1 VSRGGSVR
9 AGSALSPVSH
19 GKGGALLTERPASVP
34 LPPAAD
40 FLDPAVPPPGC
51 LAALGRLGFLDPAG
65 ALGNLRRLAETP
77 DVRDQLVPLV
87 PRLLHHVGVS
97 ADPDMALNNLE
108 RLAAAVLDRRGFYTL
123 LAGHPEAIPVLTT
136 LVATSQFLADAL
148 IRSPQTVP
156 WLLDPRVMQTRSA
169 EAMHAEVAAACRPF
183 RTEEARL
190 NALRR
195 VKRRELCRIGLR
207 DVLADADLVTTT
219 QELSLLADACLAQA
233 LAIVEP
239 DLHARYGR
247 PVHEAA
253 DGRRVETGFAVIA
266 LGKHGGAELNYS
278 SDIDLCF
285 VYEAEGETEGPE
297 VVSSRT
303 YFARLAERLVGAL
316 TAMTEEGAV
325 YRVDLRL
332 RPEGTGGALA
342 LPLAA
347 YRAYHAVRG
356 ALWERQALIKARV
369 AAGDERVGQAF
380 LDLAREIVY
389 RPGLERAAL
398 GEIRAMK
405 NRIDRR
411 LRARGQQE
419 RHVKLGVGGI
429 RDIEFHIQALQL
441 LYGAQDPWLR
451 ERNSL
456 RALHRLAERG
466 YLSWEESGRLT
477 HAYVFLRT
485 VEHRLQILHAL
496 QTHTLPAD
504 PDELGKLARRL
515 GYPGDGEAAALAF
528 LREYDQTRRTVRAA
542 FEGFFDAPG
551 REAPEAA
558 PWDAAAIAAVGF
570 ADRERARQN
579 LRLLWEGPTLVA
591 DPDDVRAA
599 LRTLLPAALA
609 ALGTVPDPDAALDAL
624 ERFVATAGP
633 RTAYLARLA
642 STPALLGGVLTF
654 FTRSERLAQ
663 TLISRPELLDALG
676 SAAGTA
682 ARSARRLRT
691 AFREFAG
698 HGADEADRL
707 RLFKQREELE
717 IAWRDLV
724 LGERSTRV
732 EWALGELAQACVGL
746 AWERALADARAVLG
760 EPRIDGRPVAA
771 LIVGLGKLGGRE
783 LDYGSD
789 LDLVVLHG
797 GPSDSGPVT
806 HVFFDR
812 VVDRLNTLLTAI
824 TRTGQVF
831 RVDLR
836 LRQGG
841 KATAL
846 AHSLDT
852 LARYLQEEAALWERQ
867 ALVRARPIVGDPAL
881 ARRFLAL
888 RRARVF
894 GPGLSDAERAE
905 IHHVRTRM
913 ELELG
918 REGPGRIH
926 LKFGAGGLVDVEF
939 LVQVLQLTHGGRHG
953 TLRTPS
959 TRIALTRLGALGVLP
974 AASARGL
981 LEAYEFL
988 RRLLRS
994 LRLGQ
999 ARPADC
1005 LPVTGRLLA
1014 RLAREAGLDG
1024 GRALLARH
1032 REVAEFVRAEYRRV
1046 VEVVGGEA

>member
-1 VSRGGSVR
+1 M
-9 AGSALSPVSH
+9 
-19 GKGGALLTERPASVP
+19 LTERPGPAA
-34 LPPAAD
+34 LPTPAD
-40 FLDPAVPPPGC
+40 FLDPAVPPPVC
-51 LAALGRLGFLDPAG
+51 IAALGRLGFRDPAG
-65 ALGNLRRLAETP
+65 ALANLRRLAETP
-77 DVRDQLVPLV
+77 DVRDQLAPIL
-87 PRLLHHVGVS
+87 PRLLHHLGGS

-108 RLAAAVLDRRGFYTL
+108 RLAGVALDRRSFYTL
-123 LAGHPEAIPVLTT
+123 LGTHPEAIPILTT
-136 LVATSQFLADAL
+136 LAGTSQFLADAL

-156 WLLDPRVMQTRSA
+156 WLLDPTVMRTRSR
-169 EAMHAEVAAACRPF
+169 EAMHAEVAGACRPF

-207 DVLADADLVTTT
+207 DLLGDADLVATT
-219 QELSLLADACLAQA
+219 QELSELADACLAQA
-233 LAIVEP
+233 WAIVEP
-239 DLHARYGR
+239 ALLARYGR
-247 PVHEAA
+247 PRHVAP
-253 DGRRVETGFAVIA
+253 DGDWTPTGFAVIA

-297 VVSSRT
+297 TVSNRT
-303 YFARLAERLVGAL
+303 YFARLGEQLVGAL
-316 TAMTEEGAV
+316 TAMTEEGTV

-332 RPEGTGGALA
+332 RPEGAGGPLA

-347 YRAYHAVRG
+347 YRAYHATRG

-389 RPGLERAAL
+389 RPRFEREAL
-398 GEIRAMK
+398 GEVRAMK

-411 LRARGQQE
+411 LRARDQQE

-441 LYGAQDPWLR
+441 LYGGQDPWLR

-466 YLSWEESGRLT
+466 YLSWEESGRLAR
-477 HAYVFLRT
+477 AYVFLRT
-485 VEHRLQILHAL
+485 IEHRLQILHAL

-504 PDELGKLARRL
+504 PDELAKLARRL
-515 GYPGDGEAAALAF
+515 DYAGDGETVARDF
-528 LREYDQTRRTVRAA
+528 LLDYDRTRRAVRAA
-542 FEGFFDAPG
+542 FDGVFDAP
-551 REAPEAA
+551 APEGPVAP
-558 PWDAAAIAAVGF
+558 PWDGAAVAAVGF
-570 ADRERARQN
+570 ADPDRARQN
-579 LRLLWEGPTLVA
+579 LRLLWDGPALVA
-591 DPDDVRAA
+591 VPAAVRTA
-599 LRTLLPAALA
+599 LRTLLPATLA
-609 ALGTVPDPDAALDAL
+609 ALRTVPDPDAALDAL

-642 STPALLGGVLTF
+642 ATPALLGGVLTF

-676 SAAGTA
+676 PAAGVA
-682 ARSARRLRT
+682 PRSRHRLRA
-691 AFREFAG
+691 AFHDVVAP
-698 HGADEADRL
+698 GADDADRL

-724 LGERSTRV
+724 LGERPTRV
-732 EWALGELAQACVGL
+732 AWALGELAEACVAI
-746 AWERALADARAVLG
+746 AWERALAEVRAVLG
-760 EPRIDGRPVAA
+760 EPRVAGRPVPA
-771 LIVGLGKLGGRE
+771 LVVGMGKLGGRE

-789 LDLVVLHG
+789 LDLVVLYG
-797 GPSDSGPVT
+797 GPGESGPEA
-806 HVFFDR
+806 HVYFDR
-812 VVDRLNTLLTAI
+812 VVDHLYTQLTAI

-852 LARYLQEEAALWERQ
+852 LDVYLRAEAALWERQ
-867 ALVRARPIVGDPAL
+867 ALVRARPILGDPGL
-881 ARRFLAL
+881 ARRFLTL

-905 IHHVRTRM
+905 IARVRTRM
-913 ELELG
+913 EVELG

-926 LKFGAGGLVDVEF
+926 LKFGRGGLVDIEF
-939 LVQVLQLTHGGRHG
+939 LVQVLQLTHGARHG
-953 TLRTPS
+953 TLRTAS
-959 TRIALTRLGALGVLP
+959 TRVALERLAALGLLP
-974 AASARGL
+974 DATARGL
-981 LEAYEFL
+981 LEAHAFL
-988 RRLLRS
+988 RGLLRS

-1005 LPVTGRLLA
+1005 LPTTGHLLA
-1014 RLAREAGLDG
+1014 RLAHESGQES
-1024 GRALLARH
+1024 GRAFLPRH
-1032 REVAEFVRAEYRRV
+1032 RAVAEFVRREYRRV
-1046 VEVVGGEA
+1046 VEGKGEEA

>member
-1 VSRGGSVR
+1 V
-9 AGSALSPVSH
+9 
-19 GKGGALLTERPASVP
+19 LTERPGLAA

-40 FLDPAVPPPGC
+40 FLDPAVPLPTC
-51 LAALGRLGFLDPAG
+51 LAALERLGFRDPGG
-65 ALGNLRRLAETP
+65 ALANLRRLAETP
-77 DVRDQLVPLV
+77 DVRDQLAPLLS
-87 PRLLHHVGVS
+87 RLLHHLGVA

-108 RLAAAVLDRRGFYTL
+108 RLAAAALDRRGFYAL
-123 LAGHPEAIPVLTT
+123 LATHPEAIPILTT
-136 LVATSQFLADAL
+136 LAATSQFLADAL
-148 IRSPQTVP
+148 IRSPQIVP
-156 WLLDPRVMQTRSA
+156 WLLDPRVMRTRNR
-169 EAMHAEVAAACRPF
+169 EAMLAEVAGACRPF
-183 RTEEARL
+183 RTQEARL

-207 DVLADADLVTTT
+207 DLLGDADLVTTT
-219 QELSLLADACLAQA
+219 QELSELADACLAQA
-233 LAIVEP
+233 WAMVEP
-239 DLHARYGR
+239 ALLERYGR
-247 PVHEAA
+247 PGHVGS
-253 DGRRVETGFAVIA
+253 DGRRVPTGFAVIA

-303 YFARLAERLVGAL
+303 YFARLAEQLVGAL
-316 TAMTEEGAV
+316 TAMTEEGTV

-332 RPEGTGGALA
+332 RPEGASGPLA

-347 YRAYHAVRG
+347 YRAYHATRG

-369 AAGDERVGQAF
+369 AAGDERAGQAF

-389 RPGLERAAL
+389 RAGQEREAL
-398 GEIRAMK
+398 GEIRAMR

-441 LYGAQDPWLR
+441 LYGGQDPWLR

-466 YLSWEESGRLT
+466 YLSWEESGRLA

-485 VEHRLQILHAL
+485 IEHRLQILHAL

-504 PDELGKLARRL
+504 PDEVAKLARRL
-515 GYPGDGEAAALAF
+515 GYMGDREAAAGTF
-528 LREYDQTRRTVRAA
+528 LLDYDRTRLTVRAA
-542 FEGFFDAPG
+542 FEGFFDTPA
-551 REAPEAA
+551 REGPETP
-558 PWDAAAIAAVGF
+558 PWNTPAVAAVGF
-570 ADRERARQN
+570 ADPERARQN
-579 LRLLWEGPTLVA
+579 LRLLWEGPALVTVPA
-591 DPDDVRAA
+591 AVRTA
-599 LRTLLPAALA
+599 LRTLLPATLA
-609 ALGTVPDPDAALDAL
+609 ALGSVPDPDAALDAL
-624 ERFVATAGP
+624 ERFVAMAGP

-642 STPALLGGVLTF
+642 ATPALLGGVLTF

-676 SAAGTA
+676 PAARATP
-682 ARSARRLRT
+682 RSARLLRA
-691 AFREFAG
+691 AFRASAAPG
-698 HGADEADRL
+698 GDDADRL
-707 RLFKQREELE
+707 RLFKQREELH
-717 IAWRDLV
+717 IAWRDVV

-732 EWALGELAQACVGL
+732 SWALGELAEACLGI
-746 AWERALADARAVLG
+746 AWEHALAAARAALG
-760 EPRIDGRPVAA
+760 EPLVGGRPVSA
-771 LIVGLGKLGGRE
+771 LVVGMGKLGGRE

-789 LDLVVLHG
+789 LDLVILYE
-797 GPSDSGPVT
+797 GPGETGPEV
-806 HVFFDR
+806 HVYFDR
-812 VVDRLNTLLTAI
+812 VVDHLYTLLTAI

-846 AHSLDT
+846 AHALDT
-852 LARYLQEEAALWERQ
+852 LDRYLGEEAALWERQ
-867 ALVRARPIVGDPAL
+867 ALVRARPILGDPAL
-881 ARRFLAL
+881 ARRFMAL

-894 GPGLSDAERAE
+894 GPGLSDRERAE
-905 IHHVRTRM
+905 IHRVRTRM
-913 ELELG
+913 EVELA
-918 REGPGRIH
+918 REGAGRVH
-926 LKFGAGGLVDVEF
+926 LKFGAGGLVDIEF
-939 LVQVLQLTHGGRHG
+939 LVQVLQLTYGARRG

-959 TRIALTRLGALGVLP
+959 TRLALERLGAQGLLP
-974 AASARGL
+974 DATVRGL
-981 LEAYEFL
+981 LGAYEFL

-1005 LPVTGRLLA
+1005 LPTTGHVLA
-1014 RLAREAGLDG
+1014 RLSREAGLDS

-1032 REVAEFVRAEYRRV
+1032 REVAEFVRAEYRQ
-1046 VEVVGGEA
+1046 VVGGEA

>member
-1 VSRGGSVR
+1 VLTDRPVR
-9 AGSALSPVSH
+9 ATLPSA
-19 GKGGALLTERPASVP
+19 AE
-34 LPPAAD
+34 
-40 FLDPAVPPPGC
+40 FLDPAVPPPAC
-51 LAALGRLGFLDPAG
+51 LAALEPLGFLDPAG
-65 ALGNLRRLAETP
+65 ALANLRRLAETP
-77 DVRDQLVPLV
+77 ELRDQVAPLL
-87 PRLLHHVGVS
+87 PRLLHHLGAS

-108 RLAAAVLDRRGFYTL
+108 RLAAAALDRRAFYAL
-123 LAGHPEAIPVLTT
+123 LATHPEAIPILTT
-136 LVATSQFLADAL
+136 LAATSQFLTDAL

-156 WLLDPRVMQTRSA
+156 WLLDPRVMRARSR
-169 EAMHAEVAAACRPF
+169 EALHAEVAAACRPF

-207 DVLADADLVTTT
+207 DLLGDADLVTTT
-219 QELSLLADACLAQA
+219 QELSDLADACLAQA
-233 LAIVEP
+233 AAMVEP
-239 DLHARYGR
+239 GLRERYGR
-247 PVHEAA
+247 PGHVGA
-253 DGRRVETGFAVIA
+253 DGQRAPTGFAVIA

-285 VYEAEGETEGPE
+285 VYEAEGETDGPE
-297 VVSSRT
+297 IVSNRV
-303 YFARLAERLVGAL
+303 YFARLAEQLVAAL
-316 TAMTEEGAV
+316 TAMTEEGTV
-325 YRVDLRL
+325 FRVDLRL
-332 RPEGTGGALA
+332 RPEGAGGPLA

-347 YRAYHAVRG
+347 YRAYHQTRG

-389 RPGLERAAL
+389 RPGVEREAL

-441 LYGAQDPWLR
+441 LYGGQDPWLR

-456 RALHRLAERG
+456 RALHRLAERC
-466 YLSWEESGRLT
+466 YLSWEESRRLA

-485 VEHRLQILHAL
+485 IEHRLMLLHAL

-504 PDELGKLARRL
+504 PGELAKLARRL
-515 GYPGDGEAAALAF
+515 GYAGDREAAARAF
-528 LREYDQTRRTVRAA
+528 LADYDRTRQTVRAA
-542 FEGFFDAPG
+542 FEGFFDAPN
-551 REAPEAA
+551 RTVPDAPPWEAA
-558 PWDAAAIAAVGF
+558 AVAGVGF
-570 ADRERARQN
+570 ADPERARQN
-579 LRLLWEGPTLVA
+579 LRLLWEGPALVA
-591 DPDDVRAA
+591 VPAQVRSA
-599 LRTLLPAALA
+599 LRTLLPATLDALP
-609 ALGTVPDPDAALDAL
+609 TVPDPDAALDAL

-663 TLISRPELLDALG
+663 TLIARPELLDTLG
-676 SAAGTA
+676 PAADA
-682 ARSARRLRT
+682 RPRSARRLWE
-691 AFREFAG
+691 AFREFVVP
-698 HGADEADRL
+698 GADEADRL

-724 LGERSTRV
+724 LGERPARV
-732 EWALGELAQACVGL
+732 AWALGELAEASVRIAWDL
-746 AWERALADARAVLG
+746 AVREARAALG
-760 EPRIDGRPVAA
+760 EPSIDGQPVPA
-771 LIVGLGKLGGRE
+771 LVVGMGKLGGRE

-789 LDLVVLHG
+789 LDLVVLYE
-797 GPSDSGPVT
+797 GPSTAGPDA

-812 VVDRLNTLLTAI
+812 VVDRLYTTLTAI

-846 AHSLDT
+846 AHALGSLE
-852 LARYLQEEAALWERQ
+852 RYLMEEAALWERQ
-867 ALVRARPIVGDPAL
+867 ALVRARPILGDPGL
-881 ARRFLAL
+881 ARRFMAL

-894 GPGLSDAERAE
+894 GAGLSDAERAE
-905 IHHVRTRM
+905 IHHVRLRM
-913 ELELG
+913 ERELG
-918 REGPGRIH
+918 REGPGRVH

-939 LVQVLQLTHGGRHG
+939 LVQVLQLTHGARHG
-953 TLRTPS
+953 ALRTPS
-959 TRIALTRLGALGVLP
+959 TRLALARLGALGLLSP
-974 AASARGL
+974 ASTQGL
-981 LEAYEFL
+981 LEAYAFL
-988 RRLLRS
+988 RQLLRS

-999 ARPADC
+999 ARPPDC
-1005 LPVTGRLLA
+1005 LPTTGHVLR
-1014 RLAREAGLDG
+1014 RLAREVGLDS

-1032 REVAEFVRAEYRRV
+1032 REVAEFVRGEYFRV
-1046 VEVVGGEA
+1046 VGTAGTAGESA